1 MKMKALLTIALLS
14 IGTLTMAQHPCE
26 NEYGSDSAETVK
38 NLSLFN
44 QYFQMK
50 KYGEAYPY
58 WKYLFDNAPCLKKR
72 ITYNAPTVIKRKM
85 QDLRKEDKEAFEARL
100 DGLVDTLLMSYEKR
114 IYYWGSEGYVKGKYA
129 NDLAKLRPA
138 KRDSAL
144 LIFKESV
151 ELEGM
156 KTDDKVPIYYVE
168 AAVKEVEQEDI
179 TLEELYEIYFK
190 MLDIIN
196 YRLDNA
202 SSDKEKKEWNFAND
216 AVNSMMKSFLEC
228 EKLVEYFK
236 PKIDADK
243 TDLALLKRA
252 SSLMSIAGCES
263 NDFYIEVAELIYG
276 IEPSSESA
284 LAIGK
289 AHHAKQH
296 YDQAIEFYRNG
307 ARGMEQGEEKA
318 EVLLRIANIQ
328 YKRGNYASA
337 KGYANEAIANDAANG
352 AAYLIVA
359 QYYANSASNCT
370 ADHID
375 GRSVFWAAVD
385 KCIEAKNADPSVE
398 EDANKLI
405 AVYASKY
412 PKQED
417 AFFKGFTQEDGS
429 SYLVPCLG
437 VNTIVRYKK

>member
-14 IGTLTMAQHPCE
+14 IGTLSMAQQPCE
-26 NEYGSDSAETVK
+26 NEYGPDSAETVK

-44 QYFQMK
+44 QYFQLK

-72 ITYNAPTVIKRKM
+72 ITYNAPTVIKKKM
-85 QDLRKEDKEAFEARL
+85 SMLRKADKEAFKARF

-114 IYYWGSEGYVKGKYA
+114 IHYWGSEGYVKAKYA

-144 LIFKESV
+144 IIFKESI
-151 ELEGM
+151 EMQGM
-156 KTDDKVPIYYVE
+156 KTDDKVPLYYVQ
-168 AAVKEVEQEDI
+168 AATKEVAQDDI
-179 TLEELYEIYFK
+179 TLDELYQIYFN

-202 SSDKEKKEWNFAND
+202 TSEKDTKEWTFTND
-216 AVNSMMKSFLEC
+216 GVNAMMKSYLEC

-236 PKIDADK
+236 PKIEADK
-243 TDLALLKRA
+243 SDLALLKRA
-252 SSLMSIAGCES
+252 SSLLSIAGCES
-263 NDFYIEVAELIYG
+263 NDFFIEVAELIYS

-289 AHHAKQH
+289 AHHVKHH

-307 ARGMEQGEEKA
+307 AREMEQGTEKS
-318 EVLLRIANIQ
+318 EILLRIANIQ
-328 YKRGNYASA
+328 YKRGKYASA
-337 KGYANEAIANDAANG
+337 KGYANEAIANDASNG
-352 AAYLIVA
+352 SAYLIVA
-359 QYYANSASNCT
+359 QYYGNNASNCT

-385 KCIEAKNADPSVE
+385 KCVEAKKADPSVE

-437 VNTIVRYKK
+437 VNTVVRYKK